1 MPFPPR
7 PIDATLHGVTDYT
20 VGTTVLTFLP
30 RLTNLEGTDS
40 ARQMRRAAAI
50 HLGYSMFTDY
60 PLGIVKAL
68 PFKAHLVLDG
78 AGALVLA
85 AIPFANGQWKK
96 GTEHWLPHV
105 ALSLFELTS
114 LAMTDPTG
122 KGDFHGDIEAV
133 RAANMEDPHRKIHDG
148 PPAVRPAT
156 VRSAATG

>member
-20 VGTTVLTFLP
+20 VGTTLLTVFP

-40 ARQMRRAAAI
+40 ARQIRTAAAI
-50 HLGYSMFTDY
+50 HLGYSTFTDY

-68 PFKAHLVLDG
+68 PFKAHLVVDG

-85 AIPFANGQWKK
+85 AIPFATGQWKK
-96 GTEHWLPHV
+96 GTKHWLPHV

-122 KGDFHGDIEAV
+122 KGDFHGDLEAV
-133 RAANMEDPHRKIHDG
+133 RAANMEDPHRKIHEG
-148 PPAVRPAT
+148 PPAVRPGT
-156 VRSAATG
+156 VGSAAKG